1 MARLR
6 GGPDLNLRDLLNS
19 LARQWYVVL
28 AGLLLTSAIGVG
40 LYGVIPVSYT
50 SQASVV
56 LLPPKSAS
64 DPDANPFLRLGGLSQ
79 AVDIL
84 TRTINSD
91 AYSVPLIKQNP
102 GAKFTTAADTT
113 TSGPII
119 LIESSA
125 PTSARASQMTQ
136 AVLTAVPMVLDQIQA
151 KLSVKT
157 DSQINVTT
165 IAVDQKPKLDAKTRL
180 QLVLGVS
187 ALGVVLSIL
196 ITGLIDGLT
205 LSRRRRIAD
214 ETSAKRDKVPVARAA
229 STPAIATV
237 GSRTAADIAPQR
249 PSKGRQPARSRR
261 PQSSTPTKD

>member
-1 MARLR
+1 M
-6 GGPDLNLRDLLNS
+6 NLRDLINS

-28 AGLLLTSAIGVG
+28 AGVLLTSGIGVG
-40 LYGVIPVSYT
+40 LYAVIPVSYT

-91 AYSVPLIKQNP
+91 AYSVPLTKQNP

-119 LIESSA
+119 LIESRA
-125 PTSARASQMTQ
+125 PTSARASGMTQ
-136 AVLTAVPMVLDQIQA
+136 AVLTAMPMVLDQIQA

-180 QLVLGVS
+180 QLVLGVA
-187 ALGVVLSIL
+187 ALGVVLSVL
-196 ITGLIDGLT
+196 IAGLIDGLA
-205 LSRRRRIAD
+205 LSRRRRVEE
-214 ETSAKRDKVPVARAA
+214 ETSARKDKLPVARSE
-229 STPAIATV
+229 STPVIATA
-237 GSRTAADIAPQR
+237 GSRTEADIKPQR
-249 PSKGRQPARSRR
+249 QSKGRQPARSRR

>member
-1 MARLR
+1 
-6 GGPDLNLRDLLNS
+6 LNLRDLLNS

-28 AGLLLTSAIGVG
+28 AGVLLTSGIGVV

-56 LLPPKSAS
+56 LLPPKSAT

-84 TRTINSD
+84 TRSINSD

-119 LIESSA
+119 LIESRA
-125 PTSARASQMTQ
+125 PTSARASEMTQ
-136 AVLTAVPMVLDQIQA
+136 AVLAALPMVLNQIQA
-151 KLSVKT
+151 KLSVKI
-157 DSQINVTT
+157 DSQIAATT

-180 QLVLGVS
+180 QLVLGVA
-187 ALGVVLSIL
+187 ALGVVLSVL
-196 ITGLIDGLT
+196 MTGLIDGLA
-205 LSRRRRIAD
+205 LSRRRRRAEAI
-214 ETSAKRDKVPVARAA
+214 SARRDTVPVARSA
-229 STPAIATV
+229 SPPAIATV
-237 GSRTAADIAPQR
+237 GGRTEAGMAPQR
-249 PSKGRQPARSRR
+249 QSKGRQPVRLRR
-261 PQSSTPTKD
+261 PQASTPTKD